1 MYFFYFRFLATGD
14 SYKTISFSFRLGHT
28 TVHEIVNETCKTI
41 AETLMEEMLPRPT
54 TEMWLSIANDF
65 YTNWNFPNC
74 LGALDG
80 KHVTIQ
86 APANSGSMFFNYK
99 KTFSI
104 VLLALVDARYNFIA
118 VSVGSYGKSSDGGI
132 FAKSNLGKA
141 LERGTLSVPTDA
153 PLPGT
158 DTPTHYVIL
167 GDEAFPLKPYLMRP
181 YPGRNLDVSKKIF
194 NYRLSRGRRVVE
206 NAFGLLAQKF
216 RIYFRPIQAKPENVD
231 NMILSTLI
239 LHNFIKKH
247 VNDTYSHEII
257 NVQEANGS
265 EDILRHLPL
274 QGGNATTEAFMTREV
289 FKNYLNAESGWLDGQ
304 ETRI

>member
-1 MYFFYFRFLATGD
+1 MHLFYFRFLATGD
-14 SYKTISFSFRLGHT
+14 SLKTISFSFRLGHT
-28 TVHEIVNETCKTI
+28 TVQEIVNETCKIIT
-41 AETLMEEMLPRPT
+41 ETLLEEMLPRPT

-80 KHVTIQ
+80 KHVTVQ

-118 VSVGSYGKSSDGGI
+118 VNVGSYGKNSDGGI
-132 FAKSNLGKA
+132 FANCNLGKA
-141 LERGTLSVPTDA
+141 LERGTLSVPSDA

-158 DTPTHYVIL
+158 CTPSHYVIL

-181 YPGRNLDVSKKIF
+181 YPGQNLDVTKKIF

-216 RIYFRPIQAKPENVD
+216 RMYFRTIQAKPENVD
-231 NMILSTLI
+231 NMILSTII
-239 LHNFIKKH
+239 LHNFIKKQD
-247 VNDTYSHEII
+247 NATYSHEVR
-257 NVQEANGS
+257 NLRDANESGG
-265 EDILRHLPL
+265 ILRNLPL
-274 QGGNATTEAFMTREV
+274 RGGNAANEAFMTREL
-289 FKNYLNAESGWLDGQ
+289 FKNYFNSESGWLDGQ